1 MLQRLAG
8 KPKILNTLA
17 VRSAGGADLGRQT
30 GEYIAVTARIYDD
43 AWFASNPMQ
52 RGEAPLAHSR
62 LLRNLSSEPEFGD
75 GDWRRIN
82 GLVGGQSGDPATG
95 CCLVSRIPPEKVSE
109 YKRKLWNLRLFSA
122 R

>member
-1 MLQRLAG
+1 MLHRLAR
-8 KPKILNTLA
+8 KPEILNTVTVLPA
-17 VRSAGGADLGRQT
+17 SGADLGRQT
-30 GEYIAVTARIYDD
+30 AEYVTSDRIYDD
-43 AWFASNPMQ
+43 ERFAPNPMQ
-52 RGEAPLAHSR
+52 RRKAPLAYPR
-62 LLRNLSSEPEFGD
+62 FLRNLSSEPEFGD

-109 YKRKLWNLRLFSA
+109 YKRKLWNLPLFSA